1 MFPIFSSYISAV
13 TQKMTDQMNYQA
25 VKLALQQK
33 KIDNI
38 SLAVSDVRSTYS
50 SLEEKINEDKAG
62 EFKSFLKGKS
72 KLFI

>member
-1 MFPIFSSYISAV
+1 
-13 TQKMTDQMNYQA
+13 MTDQMNDQA
-25 VKLALQQK
+25 VKLTLLQK

-72 KLFI
+72 